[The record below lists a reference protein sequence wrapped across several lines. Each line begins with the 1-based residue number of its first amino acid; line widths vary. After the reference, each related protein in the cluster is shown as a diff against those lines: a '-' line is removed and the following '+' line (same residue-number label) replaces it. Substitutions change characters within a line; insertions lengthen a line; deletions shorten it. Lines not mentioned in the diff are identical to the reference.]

1 MGQPLFLP
9 AAPAAADAMRYIEL
23 QRNAG
28 GLPGVALVTLSRPEA
43 KNALNKQL
51 TEELAQC
58 LDGLRSDPDLRALV
72 LTGSGSAF
80 CAGVDLKDPLFA
92 DPQMMN
98 KAKLQGPSFYLWQMR
113 HLQVPTI
120 AAVNGPCI
128 TGGME
133 IALQCDLILAS
144 TAAVFRDT
152 HTTYGI
158 FPGGGMSQILP
169 RMVGV
174 QRARF
179 MSLTGTPIDGRTAA
193 AWGLACA
200 VVEPDQLMPEALR
213 IAASIAKKDPTA
225 VAKFRSLINEAQGRS
240 LPAAL
245 DFELDE
251 ALESYMA
258 MGQGGGR
265 TQDRLSSA
273 FKTQQQARSKL

>member
-28 GLPGVALVTLSRPEA
+28 GLSGVALVTLSRPEA

-133 IALQCDLILAS
+133 IALQCDLILAPLLRS
-144 TAAVFRDT
+144 SETRTQHTAF
-152 HTTYGI
+152 
-158 FPGGGMSQILP
+158 F
-169 RMVGV
+169 
-174 QRARF
+174 
-179 MSLTGTPIDGRTAA
+179 
-193 AWGLACA
+193 
-200 VVEPDQLMPEALR
+200 PEAVCLR
-213 IAASIAKKDPTA
+213 
-225 VAKFRSLINEAQGRS
+225 
-240 LPAAL
+240 
-245 DFELDE
+245 
-251 ALESYMA
+251 
-258 MGQGGGR
+258 
-265 TQDRLSSA
+265 SS
-273 FKTQQQARSKL
+273 REW